1 MKLFVHLNVGQ
12 NGNFF
17 LLPQTGD
24 MIATVMAWLGEV
36 DAGGATAFFHTKVER
51 TLMPTRGSAA
61 FWYDLD
67 RKGYRDQR
75 TYHGGCPI
83 VKGTKWI
90 LNKWIYYFNQ
100 VFL

>member
-1 MKLFVHLNVGQ
+1 
-12 NGNFF
+12 
-17 LLPQTGD
+17 LLLLQTGD
-24 MIATVMAWLGEV
+24 MIGTVMAWLGDV
-36 DAGGATAFFHTKVER
+36 DAGGATAFFHNQAER

-67 RKGYRDQR
+67 RKGYRDMR

-90 LNKWIYYFNQ
+90 LNKWIFYFNQ
-100 VFL
+100 VQIFCYED